1 MCCPQRL
8 ARAQPEAQSEGSE
21 LDARDRPERV
31 AALVAHPNAVRSALV
46 TGVLALDD
54 EEQSAVE
61 ITAGAEHR
69 SVGVK
74 EAARRMAER
83 TRGGATG
90 RGR

>member
-1 MCCPQRL
+1 MSL
-8 ARAQPEAQSEGSE
+8 AGGEWMRGLEVE
-21 LDARDRPERV
+21 LRDAAGWLSPDRV
-31 AALVAHPNAVRSALV
+31 AALVVDPNAVRSALA

-90 RGR
+90 RGC